1 MNFRNITSASF
12 VWTYEYSEDDFD
24 GGVFVD
30 DEDHDGDGLND
41 GRADTEYYAPPG
53 GALSQH
59 NEALERFR
67 LPGQPSAV

>member
-59 NEALERFR
+59 SEVLE
-67 LPGQPSAV
+67 GQPSAV